1 MLVNDKTDK
10 VESKKKPKKSKSPS
24 SNPVTKTVS
33 INGVSVSADIEL
45 SRDQVALALVQIK
58 DKVLSGA

>member
-10 VESKKKPKKSKSPS
+10 VESKKKPKKSKS
-24 SNPVTKTVS
+24 PVTKTVS